1 VLRRSTTRRCRA
13 RGGVRRATLR
23 LRGAEARKV
32 HNGARARSGATREA
46 AVREAGAVVDNT
58 TAGAAPPRSFRD
70 AVISRAE
77 LDNAEQ
83 AFKDRAGQ
91 A

>member
-1 VLRRSTTRRCRA
+1 M
-13 RGGVRRATLR
+13 
-23 LRGAEARKV
+23 
-32 HNGARARSGATREA
+32 
-46 AVREAGAVVDNT
+46 REAGAVVDNT